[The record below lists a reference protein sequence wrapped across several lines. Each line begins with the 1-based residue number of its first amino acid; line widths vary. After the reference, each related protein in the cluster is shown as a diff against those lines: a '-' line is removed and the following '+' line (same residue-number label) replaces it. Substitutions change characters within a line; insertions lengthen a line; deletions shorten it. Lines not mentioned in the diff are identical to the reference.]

1 MGAHPLHAPAPG
13 SEAAAVWSIGRLAD
27 RGDGQAHAPDY
38 GFEFSAMGTV
48 CRLRLCAPSPSAATR
63 AVERAVAEVRRLETK
78 YSRYRDDSIVSRIN
92 AAAGS
97 GEPVPVDA
105 ETAALLGFAAQ
116 LYQHSDGL
124 FDITSGVL
132 RRAWR
137 FSSGQLPSEDEV
149 RALLP
154 LVGWEQVAWDG
165 QAVCLPHAG
174 MELDFGGF
182 GKEYAADS
190 AATVLIGSG
199 IRGGTINLGGDVRIV
214 GPHPDG
220 QPWRLGVADP
230 RRPADHVVAGV
241 ELCDGALTTSGDYER
256 FMEVDGRRYCHILDP
271 RTGWPVEHWQSVSVV
286 GPSCLAA
293 GALTTIGMLK
303 RDGAHEFLREQG
315 VGFLTI
321 DRDGVV
327 HEESV

>member
-1 MGAHPLHAPAPG
+1 M
-13 SEAAAVWSIGRLAD
+13 SAD
-27 RGDGQAHAPDY
+27 PHRANVQTQVQVRVQALAPDHS
-38 GFEFSAMGTV
+38 FEFSAMGTV
-48 CRLRLCAPSPSAATR
+48 CRLRLCAPSRAAAAR
-63 AVERAVAEVRRLETK
+63 AAEQAVAEVRRLEAK
-78 YSRYRDDSIVSRIN
+78 YSRYRDDSVVSRIN
-92 AAAGS
+92 TAAGT

-105 ETAALLGFAAQ
+105 ETAALLDFAAE
-116 LYQHSDGL
+116 LYTHSGGL

-137 FSSGQLPSEDEV
+137 FDSGRLPSDDEV
-149 RALLP
+149 SALLP
-154 LVGWEQVAWDG
+154 LVGWGQVAWDG
-165 QAVCLPHAG
+165 QTVCLPQAG

-190 AATVLIGSG
+190 AATVLIGAG
-199 IRGGTINLGGDVRIV
+199 ISGGTINLGGDVRIV
-214 GPHPDG
+214 GPRPDG
-220 QPWRLGVADP
+220 HPWRVGVANP

-241 ELCDGALTTSGDYER
+241 ELHSGALTTSGDYER
-256 FMEVDGRRYCHILDP
+256 FMEVGGRRYCHILDP

-303 RDGAHEFLREQG
+303 RDEAHEFLREQG

>member
-1 MGAHPLHAPAPG
+1 MHADRSPAPVLNPV
-13 SEAAAVWSIGRLAD
+13 AAAAWATSCLAD
-27 RGDGQAHAPDY
+27 RGDAQAPDY

-48 CRLRLCAPSPSAATR
+48 CKLRLCAPSQTAATR
-63 AVERAVAEVRRLETK
+63 AAERAVAEVRRLETK
-78 YSRYRDDSIVSRIN
+78 YSRYRTDSIVSRIN

-105 ETAALLGFAAQ
+105 ETAALLDFAAQ
-116 LYQHSDGL
+116 LYEHSGGL

-137 FSSGQLPSEDEV
+137 FDSGQLPSESEV

-165 QAVCLPHAG
+165 QAVCLPQAG

-190 AATVLIGSG
+190 AATVLIGAG
-199 IRGGTINLGGDVRIV
+199 IQGGTVNLGGDVRIV
-214 GPHPDG
+214 GPHADG
-220 QPWRLGVADP
+220 RPWRVGVANP

-241 ELCDGALTTSGDYER
+241 ELHNGALTTSGDYER

-303 RDGAHEFLREQG
+303 RDEAHEFLREQG